1 MQQASSAGHPPLWYK
16 SSTLILALIWYD
28 FNSVHLFAHP
38 HVTFPSLIVSKQA
51 DSIFVA
57 YLCIPTWRSI
67 ITALRRRAVGFAM
80 SFPAMSGAVP

>member
-1 MQQASSAGHPPLWYK
+1 MQQASSAAHPSLWCE
-16 SSTLILALIWYD
+16 SSKLILALIQYD
-28 FNSVHLFAHP
+28 FNSLHFFAHP

-57 YLCIPTWRSI
+57 CLCSPMWRSI